1 MKLGLTVFAVA
12 LALAASSVEAAN
24 FGRGKFPKPI
34 DSPIVRKKVKESHK
48 TGTRVKHLLEGSKI
62 SAVLSDVA
70 MG

>member
-1 MKLGLTVFAVA
+1 MKLALTVFAVA

-34 DSPIVRKKVKESHK
+34 DSPIVRKKVNEGHK
-48 TGTRVKHLLEGSKI
+48 PGTRVKHLQEGSKI